1 MGDEGLTTAQLDGE
15 TTPWLPQIVAVRLA
29 FQTGYVLTLRYE
41 FASQFI
47 ALSQFMTNGVRLLY
61 SQVIAKA
68 APGTWPPIG
77 KSSAGVSSGSH
88 CSHLIH
94 ESGHDGVLLA
104 W

>member
-15 TTPWLPQIVAVRLA
+15 TTPWLPHIVAARLA

-47 ALSQFMTNGVRLLY
+47 ALSQFMTNGVRLPY

-68 APGTWPPIG
+68 APGTKQASRAIPKVVRYTP
-77 KSSAGVSSGSH
+77 
-88 CSHLIH
+88 
-94 ESGHDGVLLA
+94 ESRRKRRS
-104 W
+104 WR